1 MNCFLLACVL
11 IHTKPVRMRTSAG
24 TRAGATANGY
34 LDDAPADQIR
44 SLRGFHGVR
53 YEPSTIAGQARHPH
67 VRGGTVGSMNVE
79 RVWSTALTEND
90 DVGLASLFDSEY
102 LEGSTIDLRGLPW

>member
-1 MNCFLLACVL
+1 
-11 IHTKPVRMRTSAG
+11 
-24 TRAGATANGY
+24 
-34 LDDAPADQIR
+34 
-44 SLRGFHGVR
+44 
-53 YEPSTIAGQARHPH
+53 
-67 VRGGTVGSMNVE
+67 MNVE